1 MQNNKINSNILH
13 GYTAA
18 MAFIEKLR
26 RRCTGGGGLAAI
38 IAAIYARAIR
48 QFDNEVAPYLL
59 EKMKKN
65 REFMRHSE

>member
-1 MQNNKINSNILH
+1 
-13 GYTAA
+13 